1 MCNYDSIKQNYCGDA
16 LMLNTQGLNP
26 KDLFH
31 IDRESGRGI
40 IIKKNATLDDVGVA
54 LVNGSIEYHDGRT
67 WCMINDIS
75 MNDWLWLFGLVIRI
89 QDRGI
94 PNVPVS

>member
-16 LMLNTQGLNP
+16 LLFNAQGLNP

-54 LVNGSIEYHDGRT
+54 LVNGAIEYHDGRT
-67 WCMINDIS
+67 WCMINDIP
-75 MNDWLWLFGLVIRI
+75 MNGLALGVWSGRSYSE
-89 QDRGI
+89 QRT
-94 PNVPVS
+94 S